1 MLPPSVVD
9 EIEREIHI
17 ATIAR
22 NITVAGAVVVLYDHV
37 LTFDDEIRLIWK
49 APSSFIKW
57 IFLVNRY
64 LTEVCLLA
72 IANEM
77 SGFSYTYNSK
87 EYVFYGFLPY
97 GVFSILTANLMAF
110 LKVVTLWN
118 KSPRVVFWL
127 SSILLLSF
135 LTSAGCMTASMII
148 LAPYIEWSP
157 VANICV
163 LMKTTPTLTAVWAA
177 PMIFEFSVLALTTYN
192 ALSLPRH
199 SGRPLVRIL
208 HRDGMLFFLALLLL
222 RGMNVVFSLST
233 NPKLIALTVFF
244 SWAMV
249 ALGINRMMI
258 NIRSSEQND
267 ERDDGEYESVILSL
281 NYWASSDSTLRSL
294 AVPGS
299 NRVNR
304 DKDAIEL
311 SVYYST

>member
-87 EYVFYGFLPY
+87 LSPNGKCSCRRVLLTVSAY

-208 HRDGMLFFLALLLL
+208 HRDGMLFFLALLY
-222 RGMNVVFSLST
+222 F
-233 NPKLIALTVFF
+233 A
-244 SWAMV
+244 
-249 ALGINRMMI
+249 
-258 NIRSSEQND
+258 D
-267 ERDDGEYESVILSL
+267 ERRIFLIHQPEADCSHSVLFLGHGGTGNQSHDDKHTFVR
-281 NYWASSDSTLRSL
+281 A
-294 AVPGS
+294 
-299 NRVNR
+299 
-304 DKDAIEL
+304 K
-311 SVYYST
+311 